1 MRFNIG
7 NLEVGDGLPCALVCE
22 LSNNHNGSLE
32 NAFKLLDA
40 AKESGASA
48 AKLQCY
54 TPEELIALRGDG
66 TPPPPWDGMSMREL
80 YLRAMTPRKWFPDL
94 FRHAHNIGIPLF
106 SSVFGTESLAL
117 LEDCGCPAYKVS
129 SFERD
134 QAPLRKAV
142 QETGKP
148 WIVSRPD
155 YAEPNVPTLF
165 CPPFYPQVSVDFSR
179 IEYGGFFGFSY
190 HGIHRSAL
198 MLAAR
203 YGARMVEAHFQLDD
217 EPSELESN
225 VSVTANHFRMA
236 VNAIRADEERRG
248 IAA

>member
-1 MRFNIG
+1 VRFNIG
-7 NLEVGDGLPCALVCE
+7 SLEVGDGLPCALVAE
-22 LSNNHNGSLE
+22 LSNNANGNFE
-32 NAFKLLDA
+32 NAIRLLDA

-94 FRHAHNIGIPLF
+94 FKHAHNIGLPLF

-155 YAEPNVPTLF
+155 YAEPNVPTLW
-165 CPPFYPQVSVDFSR
+165 CPVGYPQMGFDLEDMER
-179 IEYGGFFGFSY
+179 GGFFGFSY
-190 HGIHRSAL
+190 HGISTAIPSWSATL
-198 MLAAR
+198 
-203 YGARMVEAHFQLDD
+203 YGAKMVEVHVQLDE
-217 EPSELESN
+217 EPSELEAG
-225 VSVTANHFRMA
+225 VSLRMSQLKLMSEH
-236 VNAIRADEERRG
+236 VRASEKNRK
-248 IAA
+248 AA